1 MKSFLTKVLSVS
13 IYVVAFVAFYFAFG
27 LSFEP
32 CQQITSWQSI
42 LFFVIF
48 FIGLPA
54 ITFIGIREDKG
65 GYKLYLI
72 GISSGVMLALAWPPL
87 PFTLLSLGALLPIL
101 YVEHQVSDPKSVHYG
116 RRFFKFLYPAL
127 LSWNILSTFWVAN
140 STLPGGIAAF
150 TCNAAIMAIPFM
162 LFHRTKRV
170 AGPGMGYLS
179 LIAYYICMEY
189 LHMQWELTWPWLVL
203 GNVFAKYPSMVQWY
217 EYTGHLGGS
226 LWILAVNV
234 LLFSS
239 AVSLPYMRQ
248 YMAQRFNL
256 SPEKAKT
263 AGLIIS
269 IARPALLI
277 IIPLSISFIIYNT
290 YQEKGKPVEV
300 VTVQPN
306 LDPYT
311 EKFNGS
317 ATDQMERFLQL
328 SNKLITDSTRFVVW
342 PETSIPG
349 NVWLNKIDRNRMMN
363 SMMGFVKQ
371 HPQVSIVSGVS
382 ALTEYTKPE
391 TETARYFSDGT
402 CCYDVF
408 NASILLDTSE
418 RFPVYVKAKL
428 VPGVERTPY
437 PGVLKVLAE
446 SAIDLGGI
454 TGSLGMSEHREPLFT
469 TDSIGV
475 AAAICYESVFGGY
488 MTEFMQNGAELIF
501 IVTNDAWWGN
511 TAGHKQHLYYA
522 SLRAIEARRDVT
534 RSANTGVSCF
544 IDQLGNIRQ
553 TTTYD
558 TPDAIRSTMYRNTDI
573 TFFVKYGDQIGRVA
587 GFLTIFFVLY
597 TFVFSYIKKR
607 N

>member
-1 MKSFLTKVLSVS
+1 MINFLKKLLSIG
-13 IYVVAFVAFYFAFG
+13 IYIVAFIAFYMAFG
-27 LSFEP
+27 WSMEP
-32 CQQITSWQSI
+32 GQHITAWQSI
-42 LFFVIF
+42 LVFVVL

-54 ITFIGIREDKG
+54 ITFIGLRQDKG

-72 GISSGVMLALAWPPL
+72 GISTGVLLAISWPPL
-87 PFTLLSLGALLPIL
+87 PFALLSLGALLPLL

-127 LSWNILSTFWVAN
+127 LSWNVLSTFWVAN
-140 STLPGGIAAF
+140 STLPGGIFAF
-150 TCNAAIMAIPFM
+150 VANAFIMSVPFM

-189 LHMQWELTWPWLVL
+189 LHMQWELTWPWLTL
-203 GNVFAKYPSMVQWY
+203 GNVFAKYPSMIQWY

-239 AVSLPYMRQ
+239 AISLPYMRQ
-248 YMAQRFNL
+248 YMAARFNL

-263 AGLIIS
+263 AGLIVS

-277 IIPLSISFIIYNT
+277 LIPLGISFIIYHT
-290 YQEKGKPVEV
+290 YQEQGEPVEV

-306 LDPYT
+306 IDPYT

-317 ATDQMERFLQL
+317 YQEQMERFLEL
-328 SNKLITDSTRFVVW
+328 SGKLVTDSTRFVVW

-349 NVWLNKIDRNRMMN
+349 NVWLNKIDRNRMVGEMQQ
-363 SMMGFVKQ
+363 FVQQ

-382 ALTEYTKPE
+382 ALEQYDTPK
-391 TETARYFSDGT
+391 TETVRYFSDGT
-402 CCYDVF
+402 CCYDAF
-408 NASILLDTSE
+408 NASILIDTTE
-418 RFPVYVKAKL
+418 RYPVYVKAKL

-437 PGVLKVLAE
+437 PGLLKVLAE

-454 TGSLGMSEHREPLFT
+454 TGSLGMSEEREALYT
-469 TDSIGV
+469 SDSIGV
-475 AAAICYESVFGGY
+475 AAVICYESIFGGY
-488 MTEFMQNGAELIF
+488 MSEFMQNGAELIF
-501 IVTNDAWWGN
+501 IVTNDAWWDN

-522 SLRAIEARRDVT
+522 SLRAIEARRDIT

-544 IDQLGNIRQ
+544 IDQWGNIRQ
-553 TTTYD
+553 TTEYGV
-558 TPDAIRSTMYRNTDI
+558 PDVIRSTMYRNSDI
-573 TFFVKYGDQIGRVA
+573 TFFVKYGDQVGRVA
-587 GFLTIFFVLY
+587 GFLSIFFVLY
-597 TFVFSYIKKR
+597 TFVFSITKKR
-607 N
+607 R